1 MSRWISVVAASL
13 LLLFVAVLPALAKD
27 DAIARFSPPIPLDAE
42 PGSTIE
48 AAFDAYSV
56 VEGGDDIPWSTP
68 MAVWLVPVDPTAEPA
83 RFVASE
89 QPANSGHYV
98 VTLTV
103 PASGIA
109 EVGVGI
115 RGETCIAGTCT
126 IDDIPVTVTPDS
138 VLAPAVLP
146 PSAASQ
152 PPAVNVPPITTA
164 EPAMPPLPPLALALI
179 LGLGVVVAAVAV
191 FMRRPSREAGRV

>member
-1 MSRWISVVAASL
+1 MSRWISAVAASL
-13 LLLFVAVLPALAKD
+13 LLLFAAAVPVLAKD

-48 AAFDAYSV
+48 AEFDAFSV
-56 VEGGDDIPWSTP
+56 VEGGQDIPWSTP
-68 MAVWLVPVDPTAEPA
+68 MAVLLVPADPTAEPA

-98 VTLTV
+98 VTMTV
-103 PASGIA
+103 PPSGIA

-115 RGETCIAGTCT
+115 RGETCVAGTCT
-126 IDDIPVTVTPDS
+126 IDDIPLTVTPDS

-152 PPAVNVPPITTA
+152 PPAANVPPITTA
-164 EPAMPPLPPLALALI
+164 EPAMPPLPQPAVLL
-179 LGLGVVVAAVAV
+179 LGLGVVAAVAV